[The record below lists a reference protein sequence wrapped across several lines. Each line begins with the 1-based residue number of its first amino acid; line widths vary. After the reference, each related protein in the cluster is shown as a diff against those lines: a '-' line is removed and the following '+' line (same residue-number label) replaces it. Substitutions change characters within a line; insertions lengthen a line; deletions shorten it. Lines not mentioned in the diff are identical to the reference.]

1 MDKNI
6 IKKYLNE
13 SFLSEA
19 TTPGITVTDKNKKE
33 SGKIN
38 KAGVKDIEKK
48 VGDFENAVKTDP
60 NSKEMAPNKY
70 VYTDDFEETYHS
82 EMEIMNG
89 QEMIQ
94 YTNKPDD
101 AFTEKAL
108 EAIEGSSRM
117 GNNSEWANVVP
128 KQQGFSGPDFGKN
141 LVKRIKASAKKR
153 SEQTPTL
160 NLRGRDIQADLKD
173 SGHKPYAIEENIHNT
188 AQMGGVTTSKG
199 TAGYNNNP
207 DNTPKKDEP
216 FVPYKRS
223 DSDVRFKK
231 KSEIKE
237 NTPLGAGYT
246 HFAVFKADNKIADGW
261 DYTGEDTDSIKG
273 YVKSDIINNFPDNK
287 VSDFRILSRGHLERN
302 GIDPS
307 DANNWYSYN
316 QQSPIDEMAAAK
328 PPISERNMNA
338 IKNMIEKYAEHETA
352 VKMIDALSA
361 SGLVSHMPD
370 SMDYGDG
377 VRKVEALLLKKDFN
391 KAYHTAKSVATK
403 LEKAAMR
410 DLYENDNN
418 KNTKIKEKMIRLKF
432 KEKFNGLGNAL
443 KLIPEGYRV
452 DKKIFDMTD
461 GNESYRIRWEGTL
474 SEGKAVV
481 LTAADSKLVNEDI
494 NRMKAL
500 YGYKS
505 QDTLGL
511 VKGNARINENAVFGD
526 IWNKSKVLLGE
537 SEDIDSTSA
546 TEGYLDKAVSSAKDA
561 KKHIEGSTSTDKGTQ
576 APKPKNG
583 NWDDISIPQA
593 ADAKK
598 HVHLKE
604 SEDADDDD
612 MIDEMEEMDV
622 DTMMEALGLDDEEG
636 DEEGDEGDEPETDDS
651 NWAKSDDDSS
661 SFDDKEPSKKDIKNT
676 SIDLDSDDSDDED
689 EVVVP
694 SKPAKSSG
702 GSLQLVVRAKDG
714 VDEYAIIIN
723 GDVKNPVMVPS
734 EFNYIASDKSIEPVE
749 RAKTIS
755 AKMKSSEDDEFGM

>member
-117 GNNSEWANVVP
+117 GNNPEWANVVP
-128 KQQGFSGPDFGKN
+128 KQQGFTGPEFGKN
-141 LVKRIKASAKKR
+141 MVKRIKASTKKR

-160 NLRGRDIQADLKD
+160 NVRGRDIQADLKD
-173 SGHKPYAIEENIHNT
+173 SGHKPYAIEENT
-188 AQMGGVTTSKG
+188 
-199 TAGYNNNP
+199 
-207 DNTPKKDEP
+207 
-216 FVPYKRS
+216 
-223 DSDVRFKK
+223 
-231 KSEIKE
+231 IK
-237 NTPLGAGYT
+237 
-246 HFAVFKADNKIADGW
+246 
-261 DYTGEDTDSIKG
+261 
-273 YVKSDIINNFPDNK
+273 
-287 VSDFRILSRGHLERN
+287 
-302 GIDPS
+302 
-307 DANNWYSYN
+307 N
-316 QQSPIDEMAAAK
+316 QQ
-328 PPISERNMNA
+328 
-338 IKNMIEKYAEHETA
+338 
-352 VKMIDALSA
+352 
-361 SGLVSHMPD
+361 
-370 SMDYGDG
+370 
-377 VRKVEALLLKKDFN
+377 
-391 KAYHTAKSVATK
+391 
-403 LEKAAMR
+403 AAMH

-546 TEGYLDKAVSSAKDA
+546 TEGDLDKAVSSAKDA

-622 DTMMEALGLDDEEG
+622 DTMMEALGLDDEE
-636 DEEGDEGDEPETDDS
+636 EGDDVETDEPETDDS

-694 SKPAKSSG
+694 SKPAKASG
-702 GSLQLVVRAKDG
+702 GSLQLSKSPSSG
-714 VDEYAIIIN
+714 VYAIIID
-723 GDVKNPVMVPS
+723 GDINNPVIVPS
-734 EFNYIASDKSIEPVE
+734 EFESIASDRSIP
-749 RAKTIS
+749 S
-755 AKMKSSEDDEFGM
+755 AKRAEMILAKLDSPEDDEFGM

>member
-117 GNNSEWANVVP
+117 GNNPEWANVVP
-128 KQQGFSGPDFGKN
+128 KQQGFTGPEFGKN
-141 LVKRIKASAKKR
+141 MVKRIKASAKKR

-160 NLRGRDIQADLKD
+160 NVRGRDIQADLKD
-173 SGHKPYAIEENIHNT
+173 SGHKPYAIEENT
-188 AQMGGVTTSKG
+188 
-199 TAGYNNNP
+199 
-207 DNTPKKDEP
+207 
-216 FVPYKRS
+216 
-223 DSDVRFKK
+223 
-231 KSEIKE
+231 IK
-237 NTPLGAGYT
+237 
-246 HFAVFKADNKIADGW
+246 
-261 DYTGEDTDSIKG
+261 
-273 YVKSDIINNFPDNK
+273 
-287 VSDFRILSRGHLERN
+287 
-302 GIDPS
+302 
-307 DANNWYSYN
+307 N
-316 QQSPIDEMAAAK
+316 QQ
-328 PPISERNMNA
+328 
-338 IKNMIEKYAEHETA
+338 
-352 VKMIDALSA
+352 
-361 SGLVSHMPD
+361 
-370 SMDYGDG
+370 
-377 VRKVEALLLKKDFN
+377 
-391 KAYHTAKSVATK
+391 
-403 LEKAAMR
+403 AAMH

-546 TEGYLDKAVSSAKDA
+546 TEGDLDKAVSSAKDA

-604 SEDADDDD
+604 SEDTDDDD

-622 DTMMEALGLDDEEG
+622 DTMMEALGLD

-694 SKPAKSSG
+694 IKPAKSSG

>member
-1 MDKNI
+1 MDKKI

-13 SFLSEA
+13 RFLFED
-19 TTPGITVTDKNKKE
+19 TTPGISVTAKNKKE

-48 VGDFENAVKTDP
+48 VGDFDDAVKADP
-60 NSKEMAPNKY
+60 NAKEMAPNKY

-101 AFTEKAL
+101 LFTEKAL

-128 KQQGFSGPDFGKN
+128 KQQGFTGPEFGKN

-173 SGHKPYAIEENIHNT
+173 TGHKPYAIEENT
-188 AQMGGVTTSKG
+188 
-199 TAGYNNNP
+199 
-207 DNTPKKDEP
+207 
-216 FVPYKRS
+216 
-223 DSDVRFKK
+223 
-231 KSEIKE
+231 IK
-237 NTPLGAGYT
+237 NQQDLGRGYT
-246 HFAVFKADNKIADGW
+246 HFAIFKADNKIADGW
-261 DYTGEDTDSIKG
+261 DYTGEDSDSIKQ
-273 YVKSDIINNFPDNK
+273 YVKIDVADNFPNNK
-287 VSDFRILSRGHLERN
+287 LSDFKIVGKSYLTKN

-307 DANNWYSYN
+307 DVNNWYKQG
-316 QQSPIDEMAAAK
+316 QQSSIDEMAAAK

-338 IKNMIEKYAEHETA
+338 IKNMIEKYGEHETA
-352 VKMIDALSA
+352 IKMIDALSA
-361 SGLVSHMPD
+361 TGLVSHMPD
-370 SMDYGDG
+370 SMEYGDG
-377 VRKVEALLLKKDFN
+377 VRKVEALLLKKDLN

-452 DKKIFDMTD
+452 DKKTFDMTD

-494 NRMKAL
+494 DRMKAL

-511 VKGNARINENAVFGD
+511 VKGNARINENKVFGD

-546 TEGYLDKAVSSAKDA
+546 TEGDLDKAVSSATDA

-583 NWDDISIPQA
+583 NWDDISVPQA

-604 SEDADDDD
+604 SEDTDEDD

-622 DTMMEALGLDDEEG
+622 DTMMEALGLDDEDEG
-636 DEEGDEGDEPETDDS
+636 DEEGDEPETDDS

-676 SIDLDSDDSDDED
+676 TLDLDSDDDDED
-689 EVVVP
+689 AIVVP
-694 SKPAKSSG
+694 SKPVKASG
-702 GSLQLVVRAKDG
+702 GTLQLSKNPTTG
-714 VDEYAIIIN
+714 VYAIIVD
-723 GDVKNPVMVPS
+723 GDTKNPVIVPS
-734 EFNYIASDKSIEPVE
+734 EFVVIASDRSIPSVK
-749 RAKTIS
+749 RAEMIL
-755 AKMKSSEDDEFGM
+755 AKLDSPEDDELGM

>member
-173 SGHKPYAIEENIHNT
+173 SGHKPYAIEENT
-188 AQMGGVTTSKG
+188 
-199 TAGYNNNP
+199 
-207 DNTPKKDEP
+207 
-216 FVPYKRS
+216 
-223 DSDVRFKK
+223 
-231 KSEIKE
+231 IK
-237 NTPLGAGYT
+237 
-246 HFAVFKADNKIADGW
+246 
-261 DYTGEDTDSIKG
+261 
-273 YVKSDIINNFPDNK
+273 
-287 VSDFRILSRGHLERN
+287 
-302 GIDPS
+302 
-307 DANNWYSYN
+307 N
-316 QQSPIDEMAAAK
+316 QQ
-328 PPISERNMNA
+328 
-338 IKNMIEKYAEHETA
+338 
-352 VKMIDALSA
+352 
-361 SGLVSHMPD
+361 
-370 SMDYGDG
+370 
-377 VRKVEALLLKKDFN
+377 
-391 KAYHTAKSVATK
+391 
-403 LEKAAMR
+403 AAMH

-546 TEGYLDKAVSSAKDA
+546 TEGDLDKAVSSAKDA

-604 SEDADDDD
+604 SEDTDDDD

-636 DEEGDEGDEPETDDS
+636 DEEGDE
-651 NWAKSDDDSS
+651 
-661 SFDDKEPSKKDIKNT
+661 
-676 SIDLDSDDSDDED
+676 
-689 EVVVP
+689 
-694 SKPAKSSG
+694 
-702 GSLQLVVRAKDG
+702 RAR
-714 VDEYAIIIN
+714 N
-723 GDVKNPVMVPS
+723 
-734 EFNYIASDKSIEPVE
+734 
-749 RAKTIS
+749 
-755 AKMKSSEDDEFGM
+755 

>member
-128 KQQGFSGPDFGKN
+128 KQQGFTGPDFGKN

-173 SGHKPYAIEENIHNT
+173 TGHKPYAIEENTIKNL
-188 AQMGGVTTSKG
+188 GG
-199 TAGYNNNP
+199 
-207 DNTPKKDEP
+207 
-216 FVPYKRS
+216 
-223 DSDVRFKK
+223 
-231 KSEIKE
+231 
-237 NTPLGAGYT
+237 GYT

-261 DYTGEDTDSIKG
+261 DYTGEDSDSIKQS
-273 YVKSDIINNFPDNK
+273 VKTDISDNFPDNK
-287 VSDFRILSRGHLERN
+287 LSDFKIVGKSYLMKN

-328 PPISERNMNA
+328 PPISEKNMNA
-338 IKNMIEKYAEHETA
+338 IKNMIEKYGEHETA
-352 VKMIDALSA
+352 VKIIDALSS

-370 SMDYGDG
+370 SMDYGDA
-377 VRKVEALLLKKDFN
+377 VRKVEALLIKKDFN

-452 DKKIFDMTD
+452 DKKTFDMTD

-546 TEGYLDKAVSSAKDA
+546 TEGDLDKAVSSAKDA

-576 APKPKNG
+576 APKPKVG
-583 NWDDISIPQA
+583 QWEETGTTQA
-593 ADAKK
+593 PEAKK

-604 SEDADDDD
+604 SEDTDDDD

-636 DEEGDEGDEPETDDS
+636 DEEGDEGDEPETDDA

-661 SFDDKEPSKKDIKNT
+661 SFDDKEPSKKDIKNL
-676 SIDLDSDDSDDED
+676 SIDLDSDDEDED

-694 SKPAKSSG
+694 IKPAKSSG
-702 GSLQLVVRAKDG
+702 GSLQLRKGTESG
-714 VDEYAIIIN
+714 VYAIIID
-723 GDVKNPVMVPS
+723 GDVKNPVIVPS
-734 EFNYIASDKSIEPVE
+734 EFDDIASDRSIPSVK
-749 RAKTIS
+749 RAEMIL
-755 AKMKSSEDDEFGM
+755 AKLESSEDDEFGM

>member
-1 MDKNI
+1 MDKKI

-13 SFLSEA
+13 RFLSEDK
-19 TTPGITVTDKNKKE
+19 TPGISVTAKNKKE

-48 VGDFENAVKTDP
+48 VGDFDDAVKADP
-60 NSKEMAPNKY
+60 NAKEMAPNKY

-101 AFTEKAL
+101 LFTEKAL

-128 KQQGFSGPDFGKN
+128 KQQGFTGPEFGKN

-173 SGHKPYAIEENIHNT
+173 TGHKPYAIEENT
-188 AQMGGVTTSKG
+188 
-199 TAGYNNNP
+199 
-207 DNTPKKDEP
+207 
-216 FVPYKRS
+216 
-223 DSDVRFKK
+223 
-231 KSEIKE
+231 IK
-237 NTPLGAGYT
+237 NLGRGYT
-246 HFAVFKADNKIADGW
+246 HFAVFKANNKIADGW
-261 DYTGEDTDSIKG
+261 DYTGEDTDSIKQ
-273 YVKSDIINNFPDNK
+273 YVKMDIINNFPDNK
-287 VSDFRILSRGHLERN
+287 VSDFKIVGKSYLMRN

-316 QQSPIDEMAAAK
+316 QQSSI
-328 PPISERNMNA
+328 N
-338 IKNMIEKYAEHETA
+338 
-352 VKMIDALSA
+352 
-361 SGLVSHMPD
+361 
-370 SMDYGDG
+370 
-377 VRKVEALLLKKDFN
+377 
-391 KAYHTAKSVATK
+391 
-403 LEKAAMR
+403 
-410 DLYENDNN
+410 ENDNN

-452 DKKIFDMTD
+452 DKKTFDMTD

-494 NRMKAL
+494 DRMKAL

-511 VKGNARINENAVFGD
+511 VKGNARINENKVFGD

-546 TEGYLDKAVSSAKDA
+546 TEGDLDKAVSSATDA
-561 KKHIEGSTSTDKGTQ
+561 KKHIEGSVSNDKGTQAPAAKVADADKAVSSAKEAKKHVEGSTSTDKGTQ

-583 NWDDISIPQA
+583 NWDDISVPQA

-598 HVHLKE
+598 HIHLKE
-604 SEDADDDD
+604 SEDADEDD

-622 DTMMEALGLDDEEG
+622 DTMMEALGLDDED
-636 DEEGDEGDEPETDDS
+636 DEEGDEPETDDS

-676 SIDLDSDDSDDED
+676 TLDLDSDDDDED
-689 EVVVP
+689 AIVVP
-694 SKPAKSSG
+694 TKPTMASG
-702 GSLQLVVRAKDG
+702 GTLQLSKNPTTG
-714 VDEYAIIIN
+714 VYAIIVD
-723 GDVKNPVMVPS
+723 GDTKNPVIVPS
-734 EFNYIASDKSIEPVE
+734 EFVDIASDRSIPSVK
-749 RAKTIS
+749 RAEMIL
-755 AKMKSSEDDEFGM
+755 AKLDSPEDDELGM